1 MIIVKPSATL
11 LSVTPNAAELIE
23 RAGRVCYKSEDKIG
37 PGTAAKFMEML
48 KKREHYSVI
57 EHASASILFVC
68 DRGVSHEMVRHRL
81 CSFSQESS
89 RFCSYYQ
96 DKFGR
101 EISVVEPH
109 FDDDPLKNE
118 LKKEVWADSM
128 QEAEYRYMRLIEMGS
143 SPQIAR
149 SVLPNSLKTEIVMT
163 ANFRE
168 WLHFFK
174 MRTSKA
180 AHPQM
185 VEIALLAQEILKKE
199 CPEVFS

>member
-11 LSVTPNAAELIE
+11 LSITPNAAELIE

-37 PGTAAKFMEML
+37 PGTAKKFIDGL
-48 KKREHYSVI
+48 KTREHYSVI

-68 DRGVSHEMVRHRL
+68 DRGVSHEIVRHRIA
-81 CSFSQESS
+81 SFSQSS
-89 RFCSYYQ
+89 TRYCCFAKE
-96 DKFGR
+96 KFGH
-101 EISVVEPH
+101 EITVIEPPFGEDPGDARNEWLRAMEHVEIAYM
-109 FDDDPLKNE
+109 NMIE
-118 LKKEVWADSM
+118 LD
-128 QEAEYRYMRLIEMGS
+128 I

-174 MRTSKA
+174 MRTSPQ

-185 VEIALLAQEILKKE
+185 REVALMAQEILKKE